1 MSRWLLSPYVY
12 NDLDI
17 KKDLFGPSKE
27 SVHVIFYRLKAAEH
41 KKKKKLHPKSSSTKE
56 RQKYY
61 DLILKRLEGFMES

>member
-1 MSRWLLSPYVY
+1 MVTVSTAYVY

-17 KKDLFGPSKE
+17 EQDLFGASKE
-27 SVHVIFYRLKAAEH
+27 SVHVIFHRLKAAEY
-41 KKKKKLHPKSSSTKE
+41 KKKKKLQPKSSSTKE

>member
-1 MSRWLLSPYVY
+1 MSRWLLSPLHVY
-12 NDLDI
+12 TMVW
-17 KKDLFGPSKE
+17 KDLLGASKE
-27 SVHVIFYRLKAAEH
+27 SVHVILYRLKAAEH